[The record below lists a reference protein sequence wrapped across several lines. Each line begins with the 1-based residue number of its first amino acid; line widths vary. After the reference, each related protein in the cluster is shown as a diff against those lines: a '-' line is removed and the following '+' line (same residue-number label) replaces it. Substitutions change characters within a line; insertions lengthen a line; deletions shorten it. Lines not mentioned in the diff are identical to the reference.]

1 MSATDTP
8 SVEAA
13 VPIQSVWNC
22 KLRHSGRG
30 RTAAGPAVVVV
41 LVAVVLAVLVVAV
54 LGIAPSGQFHVYVI
68 IHANVNDDI
77 FVSVWQ
83 DSGMGESPAEASP
96 QAVRTVDNVDMLKA
110 MADPTRLAILGA
122 LMKSRNDRPV
132 MSVKE
137 LAAELG
143 EPQTKLYRHV
153 RQLETAGLIE
163 VASTR
168 MVSGIMEQRYQA
180 CQQDLRL
187 GRSFVQEHPEE
198 SVVAA
203 QTVLDRY
210 RDGIFAAYQAA
221 LQSGAEIPAAEAYR
235 KPMLFV
241 GDGKISPAKAA
252 ELKNKLEEIIS
263 DLGNAAEDPEGV
275 SLNLLIGSFVSAASA
290 PQP

>member
-1 MSATDTP
+1 ML
-8 SVEAA
+8 VVLV
-13 VPIQSVWNC
+13 VP
-22 KLRHSGRG
+22 
-30 RTAAGPAVVVV
+30 VVVV
-41 LVAVVLAVLVVAV
+41 LVITPPAD
-54 LGIAPSGQFHVYVI
+54 SHVCVI
-68 IHANVNDDI
+68 IHANVNDDM

-83 DSGMGESPAEASP
+83 DSGMEKSPAEAAP
-96 QAVRTVDNVDMLKA
+96 RPVRTVDDVNVLKA
-110 MADPTRLAILGA
+110 MADPTRLAILAA

-153 RQLETAGLIE
+153 RQLEAAGLIE

-168 MVSGIMEQRYQA
+168 MVSGILEQRYQA

-187 GRSFVQEHPEE
+187 GRSFLQEHPEE
-198 SVVAA
+198 SQVAA
-203 QTVLDRY
+203 QTVLDHY
-210 RDGIFAAYQAA
+210 RDGFFAAYQADR
-221 LQSGAEIPAAEAYR
+221 QSGAEVPAAEAYR

-241 GDGKISPAKAA
+241 GDCKVSPAKAA

-275 SLNLLIGSFVSAASA
+275 SLNLLIGSFVPAASA